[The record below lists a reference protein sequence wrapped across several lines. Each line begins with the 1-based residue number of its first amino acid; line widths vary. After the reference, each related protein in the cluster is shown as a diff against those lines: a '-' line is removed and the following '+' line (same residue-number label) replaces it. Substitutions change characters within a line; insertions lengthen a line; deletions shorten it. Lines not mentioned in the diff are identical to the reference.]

1 MINSISNIESRSDK
15 ISHHGY
21 HRFYDRFLHQFS
33 EHDEILMLEL
43 GYEDGY
49 SIDIWKKYFK
59 KARIHS
65 IDIID
70 NPENLLVDQFF
81 KVDQNSN
88 KELDQF
94 VLENTEKYDF
104 IIDDASHVPTHQWN
118 TFIRFMSILKENG
131 VYIIEDI
138 ETSYWGKSEI
148 FGYEFDSAQTSI
160 LKKIPIIIDA
170 INREFSQEVL
180 VEKYNLTKDES
191 FAVNQIE
198 SLTCGYNCII
208 FTKKTAG
215 NSQYYRE
222 NSSYRHNGF
231 INSKKI
237 VAKLNKPNFFQ
248 RLFKI

>member
-70 NPENLLVDQFF
+70 NPENLLVDQF
-81 KVDQNSN
+81 
-88 KELDQF
+88 

-118 TFIRFMSILKENG
+118 TFIRFISILKEGG

>member
-1 MINSISNIESRSDK
+1 MINSISNVESKSDK

-21 HRFYDRFLHQFS
+21 HRFYDRFLQQFS
-33 EHDEILMLEL
+33 EHNEILMLEL

-49 SIDIWKKYFK
+49 SIDIWKNYFK
-59 KARIHS
+59 KVRIHS

-70 NPENLLVDQFF
+70 NLENPLVDQFY

-88 KELDQF
+88 KELDNFAQQ
-94 VLENTEKYDF
+94 NQEKYDF

-118 TFIRFMSILKENG
+118 TFIRFMSILKERG

-148 FGYEFDSAQTSI
+148 FGYEFDSAETSI

-170 INREFSQEVL
+170 INKEFSQDDL
-180 VEKYNLTKDES
+180 LKKYNLTIEEA
-191 FAVNQIE
+191 FAINQIE
-198 SLTCGYNCII
+198 SLTCGYNCLI
-208 FTKKTAG
+208 FTKKTAE
-215 NSQYYRE
+215 NSHYYRD

-231 INSKKI
+231 INSKN
-237 VAKLNKPNFFQ
+237 VGKLNKPNFFK
-248 RLFKI
+248 RLLKI